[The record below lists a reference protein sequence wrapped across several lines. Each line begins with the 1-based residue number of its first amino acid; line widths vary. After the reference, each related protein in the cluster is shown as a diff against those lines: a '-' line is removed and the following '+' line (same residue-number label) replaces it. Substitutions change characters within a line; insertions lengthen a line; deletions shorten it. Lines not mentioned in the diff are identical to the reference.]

1 MVINAN
7 DLINSGVVLYK
18 ILPNPDKFDESD
30 PDVMLS
36 SPSSE
41 YYSLADANNLSADT
55 DSDSLFLFH
64 CNY

>member
-7 DLINSGVVLYK
+7 DFINSSVALYK
-18 ILPNPDKFDESD
+18 ILPNPDKLDESELYL
-30 PDVMLS
+30 MLS
-36 SPSSE
+36 SASFE
-41 YYSLADANNLSADT
+41 YYSLTDANNLLADT